1 MMKRFLLSILLCW
14 ISLSSF
20 GQPGII
26 YAQGDKLPSNA
37 LWFNADFQVSFDA
50 CRDKV
55 VVLAVWSPETYNALE
70 TLVALEERLAR
81 VPQVQLISV
90 MLLDSMHHWS
100 RNEVNCFVQM
110 NKLHHPIGVTNSLT
124 DLKNLNIRA
133 LPHLALYKKSNI
145 PASQTRN
152 GSDADFYQELDK
164 VLSDA
169 ELLKGISAWTIKD
182 SIELGSWADPLPEEV
197 ARLTCSSD
205 HLYLSENAHGRVIVL
220 NGDGSVHHTIGS
232 GQYGYADGQFYA
244 ARFRNIVD
252 LEYDS
257 YTNQLFIAD
266 MNNHRIRVADPN
278 SDLVYT
284 LVGNG
289 KAEAALSDSLHGMN
303 SSFPYPSAVTF
314 FKNKVFAASALRNEI
329 FEIDP
334 KNGEGKKVIT
344 LPSMPLQSYAPVY
357 VRSMSAGKDGVY
369 CVLSNG
375 KVGIIKE
382 GKWSWVFEPKN
393 SFEAVSEVVEKGKKL
408 YATMSERNQL
418 VMIFQG
424 KYKVLT
430 GQENMGFLNG
440 TKKTALFSH
449 PIGLCYFQSRL
460 MVADWSNHLIR
471 SVSPKKG
478 TVRTLTIAPDERLQ
492 QTGDALNAGEIVYF
506 ESIICGKGQ
515 NGITVKIEVPGYTLL
530 SGGKN
535 EVYIDESSTTR
546 LESNTLTDDSFTAN
560 FRVKEEEPYVQFELY
575 LTLRSDA
582 FPERTIFKRS
592 MLNIPVE
599 TIDGESNSHELIYLP
614 HLLPY

>member
-1 MMKRFLLSILLCW
+1 M
-14 ISLSSF
+14 
-20 GQPGII
+20 
-26 YAQGDKLPSNA
+26 
-37 LWFNADFQVSFDA
+37 
-50 CRDKV
+50 
-55 VVLAVWSPETYNALE
+55 
-70 TLVALEERLAR
+70 
-81 VPQVQLISV
+81 
-90 MLLDSMHHWS
+90 
-100 RNEVNCFVQM
+100 
-110 NKLHHPIGVTNSLT
+110 PI
-124 DLKNLNIRA
+124 
-133 LPHLALYKKSNI
+133 
-145 PASQTRN
+145 
-152 GSDADFYQELDK
+152 
-164 VLSDA
+164 
-169 ELLKGISAWTIKD
+169 
-182 SIELGSWADPLPEEV
+182 
-197 ARLTCSSD
+197 
-205 HLYLSENAHGRVIVL
+205 
-220 NGDGSVHHTIGS
+220 
-232 GQYGYADGQFYA
+232 
-244 ARFRNIVD
+244 
-252 LEYDS
+252 
-257 YTNQLFIAD
+257 
-266 MNNHRIRVADPN
+266 
-278 SDLVYT
+278 
-284 LVGNG
+284 
-289 KAEAALSDSLHGMN
+289 
-303 SSFPYPSAVTF
+303 
-314 FKNKVFAASALRNEI
+314 
-329 FEIDP
+329 
-334 KNGEGKKVIT
+334 
-344 LPSMPLQSYAPVY
+344 QSYAPVY

-418 VMIFQG
+418 VLISQG

-515 NGITVKIEVPGYTLL
+515 NSITVKIEVPGYTLL

-546 LESNTLTDDSFTAN
+546 LESNTITDDSFTAN
-560 FRVKEEEPYVQFELY
+560 FRVKEEEPYVQFEVY